1 MSKLYN
7 AAIAFSNNDGTV
19 GVSLT
24 NNLATRLTKF
34 NLVNHSTFK
43 TFSFENSMT
52 LDEIVNKLLLEDLFV
67 NNDNFNYALKH
78 KLKKKVIKTNV
89 ADILTAIQDTTKE
102 LA

>member
-7 AAIAFSNNDGTV
+7 AAIACSSSDGTV
-19 GVSLT
+19 VVSLT
-24 NNLATRLTKF
+24 NNLKNRLTKF
-34 NLVNHSTFK
+34 NQVNCVIFK
-43 TFSFENSMT
+43 TYSFENSMT